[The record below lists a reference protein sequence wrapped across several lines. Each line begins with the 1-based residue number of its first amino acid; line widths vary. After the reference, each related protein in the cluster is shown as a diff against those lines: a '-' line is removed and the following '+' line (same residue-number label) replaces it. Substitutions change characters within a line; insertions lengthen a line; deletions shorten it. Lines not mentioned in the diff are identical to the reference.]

1 MPRIPILAKSG
12 EESGNDRTQCRKN
25 AALARPLPAFYMAD
39 YSVLGLLVDRL
50 EEAVRVLQEAGY
62 AVVNENGDFEVVLDH
77 AGHIELTLQLLTAND
92 IASEFADVVSGIY
105 QG

>member
-12 EESGNDRTQCRKN
+12 EEAGKDRTQCRAN
-25 AALARPLPAFYMAD
+25 ATLARPLPAFYMAD

-50 EEAVRVLQEAGY
+50 EEAVQVLQRAKY
-62 AVVNENGDFEVVLDH
+62 AVVNETGDFEVVADH
-77 AGHIELTLQLLTAND
+77 AGHIEVILQLLAANG